1 MQDPVAPVP
10 AADQEPPAG
19 DRRATVA
26 VAIVFAVFA
35 LLAAGLVA
43 LVVLG
48 RSGVTATPA
57 ARPGDYAYAPV
68 KPAPALQLTDQDG
81 RPFSLATLAGRPVLV
96 FFGYTHCPDVC
107 PATVG
112 IIDAALVQ
120 AGPGPR
126 VVFVS
131 IDPERDDAA
140 AMKSYLRYLPP
151 AYTGLTGSPAAVRAN
166 ATAWGVQY
174 AKQDTFNGTG
184 YGMAHTA
191 DVFLVDAQG
200 RLRAHFPFGTTEG
213 PMAAALG
220 GLLRETPAPSDD
232 PSPSPLS
239 PSVTPAS
246 PVPSTAPGSP
256 SVAPASSEPGPA
268 SPSAAPASS
277 APAPATGS
285 LHATVVSSEVW
296 AGGPDPV
303 ILAVTDAAGT
313 PLDGTVPIDVTVL
326 GAANATA
333 GPPVRA
339 VAVKPWGETT
349 VYYVATVTIP
359 SPGEWQLSLA
369 AAGGSTGQ
377 VAVAA
382 LDQGGTAALGGPAPD
397 VHTPTLADVGG
408 NIKAVTTQPQ
418 PDPRLYQ
425 TSTSDARAQGKPYVI
440 VIDSTRFRVSPLCG
454 KAIVM
459 IRYLLDRW
467 PDVAFI
473 HLEPFEYQ
481 IITEEPVL
489 SGSIDNPPLNQQ
501 ARAFGIGGAVWD
513 ATSVPWAFVV
523 DGQGVV
529 RAKYRGIIGSTDVD
543 VIISLIQHNGVIG
556 GG

>member
-10 AADQEPPAG
+10 AADTEPAAG

-26 VAIVFAVFA
+26 LAIVFAVFT
-35 LLAAGLVA
+35 LLGAGLVA

-48 RSGVTATPA
+48 RGGVA
-57 ARPGDYAYAPV
+57 AAPTSAPGDYAYAPV
-68 KPAPALQLTDQDG
+68 KPAPTLQLTDQDG
-81 RPFSLATLAGRPVLV
+81 RPFSLASLAGRPVLV

-112 IIDAALVQ
+112 IINAALAR

-126 VVFVS
+126 VAFVT

-151 AYTGLTGSPAAVRAN
+151 AYTGLTGTADEIRHAAD
-166 ATAWGVQY
+166 AWGVQY

-213 PMAAALG
+213 PIASALA
-220 GLLRETPAPSDD
+220 GLLRETPAPSDAGAS
-232 PSPSPLS
+232 SPSP
-239 PSVTPAS
+239 V
-246 PVPSTAPGSP
+246 
-256 SVAPASSEPGPA
+256 A
-268 SPSAAPASS
+268 SPSDAPAASQPAPSSPSATPASS
-277 APAPATGS
+277 APASATGS

-313 PLDGTVPIDVTVL
+313 PLDGRVPIDVTVL
-326 GAANATA
+326 GAGNAAA

-339 VAVKPWGETT
+339 VAVRPWGETT

-369 AAGGSTGQ
+369 AAGGASGE
-377 VAVAA
+377 VAVSA

-425 TSTSDARAQGKPYVI
+425 ASTSDARAQGKPYVI

-489 SGSIDNPPLNQQ
+489 SGSIDNPPLNAQ

-513 ATSVPWAFVV
+513 AKSVPWVFVV
-523 DGQGVV
+523 DGQGIV
-529 RAKYRGIIGSTDVD
+529 RAKYHWIIGSTDVD
-543 VIISLIQHNGVIG
+543 VIISLIQGNGVIG
-556 GG
+556 G

>member
-10 AADQEPPAG
+10 AADQEPSAG
-19 DRRATVA
+19 DRRATAA

-35 LLAAGLVA
+35 LVAAGLVA
-43 LVVLG
+43 LVVLNRG
-48 RSGVTATPA
+48 AIAVTPA
-57 ARPGDYAYAPV
+57 ASPGDYAYAQP
-68 KPAPALQLTDQDG
+68 KPAPALRLTDQDG
-81 RPFSLATLAGRPVLV
+81 QPFSLAALTGRPVLV

-112 IIDAALVQ
+112 ILNAALVQ

-140 AMKSYLRYLPP
+140 AMKSYLRYLPR
-151 AYTGLTGSPAAVRAN
+151 AYTGLTGTPADVRHSAD
-166 ATAWGVQY
+166 AWGVQY
-174 AKQDTFNGTG
+174 AKQDTFNGNG
-184 YGMAHTA
+184 YAMAHTA

-200 RLRAHFPFGTTEG
+200 RLRAHFPFGTAEG
-213 PMAAALG
+213 PIAASLA
-220 GLLRETPAPSDD
+220 GLLRETPAPSDA
-232 PSPSPLS
+232 PSPSP
-239 PSVTPAS
+239 VATPLDSSSAPFAS
-246 PVPSTAPGSP
+246 
-256 SVAPASSEPGPA
+256 APASVASSA
-268 SPSAAPASS
+268 SPSAAPASAS
-277 APAPATGS
+277 PAPATAS
-285 LHATVVSSEVW
+285 LNATVVSSEVW

-303 ILAVTDAAGT
+303 ILSVTDAAGA

-326 GAANATA
+326 GAANAAA

-339 VAVKPWGETT
+339 VAVRPWGETN

-359 SPGEWQLSLA
+359 SAGEWQLSLA
-369 AAGGSTGQ
+369 AAGGATGE

-382 LDQGGTAALGGPAPD
+382 LDQGGTTALGGRAPD

-408 NIKAVTTQPQ
+408 NIKAVTTQPL

-425 TSTSDARAQGKPYVI
+425 VSTSDARAQGKPYVI

-467 PDVAFI
+467 PDVVFI

-481 IITEEPVL
+481 LITEEPVL

-501 ARAFGIGGAVWD
+501 ARAFGIGGPVWD

-529 RAKYRGIIGSTDVD
+529 RAKYRGIIGSTDID
-543 VIISLIQHNGVIG
+543 VIISLIQGNGVIG
-556 GG
+556 G